1 MKRLVRGKGE
11 PRGAHSF
18 RYLLLALS
26 VKRGA
31 ELGPAN
37 FRDWTL
43 GSRAGRLPKQRDFRM
58 KLERDFTLLVKEGY
72 GSFEWRVRPGRKG
85 EKFFLPNDRGRL
97 RVYLDEIESVYRLSD
112 EFDRK
117 NIVRQALEVSK
128 KIATDSKSYLSQGLP
143 AVGIGSGFLPCELAR
158 SASVRETHPAMDPF

>member
-1 MKRLVRGKGE
+1 
-11 PRGAHSF
+11 
-18 RYLLLALS
+18 
-26 VKRGA
+26 
-31 ELGPAN
+31 
-37 FRDWTL
+37 
-43 GSRAGRLPKQRDFRM
+43 M

-143 AVGIGSGFLPCELAR
+143 AVGIGSGFSPSEQAR
-158 SASVRETHPAMDPF
+158 RASIRETHPSMNSS